1 MMGDDTG
8 MIPAKHAIFQMSW
21 VVTDL
26 EAAARR
32 WHAATGIG
40 PFLINRHIKI
50 TDPMHRGKPRAV
62 DFSTALAQAG
72 EVQIELVQQ
81 HEDGPSCYRDTVPAG
96 TEAMHHVAIMPDD
109 YDAAVQSYLDQGFA
123 VASSG
128 LFGDVRF
135 CYIDCSSATGCM
147 MEIIEDSPGIRAFFG
162 AVRRAAER
170 WDGDAATLLR
180 EV

>member
-1 MMGDDTG
+1 MMGLKQGKFLT
-8 MIPAKHAIFQMSW
+8 KTFS
-21 VVTDL
+21 DL
-26 EAAARR
+26 ASCSPSPE
-32 WHAATGIG
+32 TEE
-40 PFLINRHIKI
+40 K
-50 TDPMHRGKPRAV
+50 
-62 DFSTALAQAG
+62 
-72 EVQIELVQQ
+72 Q
-81 HEDGPSCYRDTVPAG
+81 HNDGPSCYRDTVPAG

-135 CYIDCSSATGCM
+135 CYIDCISATGCM